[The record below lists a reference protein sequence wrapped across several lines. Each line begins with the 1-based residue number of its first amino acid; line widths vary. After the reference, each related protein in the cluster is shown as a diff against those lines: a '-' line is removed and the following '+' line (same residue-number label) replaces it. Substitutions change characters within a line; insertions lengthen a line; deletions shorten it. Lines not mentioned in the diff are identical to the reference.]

1 MSLFVILAL
10 YTVGTAILAVKTET
24 LTYSA
29 LWLAA
34 MLIGV
39 AGLFLTLGA
48 EFLAVIQVIIY
59 AGAVVSLILFAI
71 MFAQHRGSR
80 YSDPSPQVTN
90 RARGGLL
97 AALLVLIL
105 FVLLL
110 GVAPWRVPPQGREG
124 FLELGQAIF
133 KDYLLPFEVLSV
145 LLLAAL
151 VGAVFLAKRERPPAE
166 AGGSGSESESE
177 SESERRQGQL
187 RRADATDSEAEPEP
201 EPEHE
206 RERERGGG
214 RGRGGGS

>member
-10 YTVGTAILAVKTET
+10 YTVATAILAVRTET

-71 MFAQHRGSR
+71 MFAQHRGSEPKPG
-80 YSDPSPQVTN
+80 SN

-97 AALLVLIL
+97 ALLFVLIL
-105 FVLLL
+105 SALLS
-110 GVAPWRVPPQGREG
+110 GVGPWRVLPEGREG
-124 FLELGQAIF
+124 FLELGRTIF

-151 VGAVFLAKRERPPAE
+151 VGAVFLAKRERLVAAGSERIGTGVQSQDQGQKQGEGDQAQAGAGAAE
-166 AGGSGSESESE
+166 AA
-177 SESERRQGQL
+177 SERG
-187 RRADATDSEAEPEP
+187 AEGK
-201 EPEHE
+201 
-206 RERERGGG
+206 ERGKGV
-214 RGRGGGS
+214 S